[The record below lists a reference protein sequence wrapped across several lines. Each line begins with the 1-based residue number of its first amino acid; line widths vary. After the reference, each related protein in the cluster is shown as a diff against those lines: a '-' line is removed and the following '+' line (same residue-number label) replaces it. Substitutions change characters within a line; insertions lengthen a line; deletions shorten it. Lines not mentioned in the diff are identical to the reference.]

1 MADDLWSYQIMLQV
15 SHKLGKRSWKKGQ
28 NEKEKWKKVVAETLN
43 INLSELQYLPGKVL
57 DCVVPSRHPVTQ
69 IALKVR
75 ISNKLDSVHYTNC
88 SIQNS
93 LVDSDSVQ
101 L

>member
-69 IALKVR
+69 SCPQSK
-75 ISNKLDSVHYTNC
+75 DF
-88 SIQNS
+88 
-93 LVDSDSVQ
+93 
-101 L
+101 